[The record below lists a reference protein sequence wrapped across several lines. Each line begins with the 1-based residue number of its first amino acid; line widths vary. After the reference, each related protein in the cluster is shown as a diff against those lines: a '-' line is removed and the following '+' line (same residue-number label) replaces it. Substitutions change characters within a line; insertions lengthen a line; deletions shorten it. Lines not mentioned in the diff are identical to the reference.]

1 MSNYIGSVV
10 KLKIYEDTDVLNMII
25 AYHENSYL
33 CVVYPYGHV
42 TDLLIKVEK
51 CDIIK
56 VLHTGFDF
64 TKHSVTFKGE
74 VTDNGLL

>member
-42 TDLLIKVEK
+42 SDLLIKVK
-51 CDIIK
+51 K
-56 VLHTGFDF
+56 M
-64 TKHSVTFKGE
+64 
-74 VTDNGLL
+74 